1 MFRFLTAG
9 ESHGRGLTVIVDGV
23 PAGLALS
30 EGYVTADLAR
40 RQVGYGRG
48 GRMQIERDHA
58 DILAGVRH
66 GLTMG
71 SPISMWVEN
80 RDWVNGTGPDG
91 VPWQQVMSVS
101 PTDASFETITKLR
114 PGHADTPGITKYAQ
128 DDARNILERS
138 SARESAARVAAGAV
152 ARRFLEEFGV
162 EVHGHVVA
170 LAGVEAHPAY
180 PVDWA
185 ALEAPPYHRDQPEG
199 SKMAAVRCADPE
211 AAAQMIDAI
220 DAIRDAG
227 DSAGGII
234 EVIAT
239 GAPIG
244 LGTHIQWDRKLSTRL
259 AAAVMSMNAVKGV
272 EFGAGFAQAHL
283 PGSQVHD
290 VIRPVE
296 EWVPAPG
303 GGWVQPWP
311 RRTNNAGGL
320 EGGMTTGEPLVVRAV
335 VKPIA
340 TLINGLATVDSASGG
355 FVAQAHFER
364 SDITFVP
371 TCAVI
376 GEAMVA
382 MTLADA
388 MLEKFG
394 GDHIQEAKRNWKA
407 YLKGA
412 GPRAEQEALRG

>member
-128 DDARNILERS
+128 EDARNILERS

-234 EVIAT
+234 EIVAT

-296 EWVPAPG
+296 EWAPAPG

-394 GDHIQEAKRNWKA
+394 GDHIRETKRNWKA
-407 YLKGA
+407 YLKSA

>member
-9 ESHGRGLTVIVDGV
+9 ESHGQGLTVIVDGV

-30 EGYVTADLAR
+30 EEYVTVDLAR

-80 RDWVNGTGPDG
+80 RDWVSGTGPDG

-101 PTDASFETITKLR
+101 PTDASFESITKLR
-114 PGHADTPGITKYAQ
+114 PGHADTPGIAKYAQ
-128 DDARNILERS
+128 EDARNILERS

-152 ARRFLEEFGV
+152 ARRFLEEFGI
-162 EVHGHVVA
+162 EVHSHVVA

-185 ALEAPPYHRDQPEG
+185 ALEAPPYHRDQQEG
-199 SKMAAVRCADPE
+199 SKTAAVRCADPE

-296 EWVPAPG
+296 EWASAPG

-340 TLINGLATVDSASGG
+340 TLIKGLETVDSASGG

-394 GDHIQEAKRNWKA
+394 GDHIQETKRNWKA
-407 YLKGA
+407 YLKSA
-412 GPRAEQEALRG
+412 GPRAEQEARRG